1 MVVWIAEER
10 VCWARSQAVRRR
22 QSAWGLEEMLE
33 FLDEV
38 VDETVIE
45 IHATK
50 VSVTSSSLD
59 FENTLLDCHDRD
71 IGRSS
76 TKTKDEDVA
85 LADTRLAETVGD
97 GGSGGLVD
105 DTEHLETG
113 DCSGVLGGLA
123 LSVVEVCN

>member
-59 FENTLLDCHDRD
+59 FEDTLPSDQEGS
-71 IGRSS
+71 IKSPSS
-76 TKTKDEDVA
+76 EDKDFA
-85 LADTRLAETVGD
+85 LTNGLLIETVGD
-97 GGSGGLVD
+97 SSSSG
-105 DTEHLETG
+105 DTETSSPAIVPASLVT
-113 DCSGVLGGLA
+113 
-123 LSVVEVCN
+123 